1 MKLKFRVMNKE
12 DALFIIEQT
21 VKAPSGHNTQPW
33 LFGIDENC
41 IHIYPDI
48 SKCLPIVD
56 PDNRELFVSLGCAVE
71 NFFWAAQ
78 KRRYNVTFDIRKD
91 GEVFAIL
98 TYAKE
103 KNDSVLEM
111 FNQISERQTNRKI
124 YSGERISSDVI
135 GELEAVSWTDC
146 VGLHLY
152 PNRSSSFDLLENYV
166 VNGNILQLRNKAF
179 KNELK
184 NWMRYNRKHDRKTKD
199 GLSYSV
205 FGAPD
210 LPRFISELVME
221 ICLNPRVQN
230 ESDRKKIK
238 SSSHFALFTVS
249 ENDIVDWIMLGR
261 VLQRFLLKATQYGI
275 ACAFMN
281 QPCEI
286 AELSVKLRQ
295 DLSLSGYPVILL
307 RVGYALPAAHS
318 LRRPLSCFIEE

>member
-1 MKLKFRVMNKE
+1 MNRK

-33 LFGIDENC
+33 LFGIDENY
-41 IHIYPDI
+41 IRIYPDI

-78 KRRYNVTFDIRKD
+78 KRGYNVTFDIRKD

-98 TYAKE
+98 TCAKE

-111 FNQISERQTNRKI
+111 FNQISVRQTNRKI
-124 YSGERISSDVI
+124 YSGEKISSDII
-135 GELEAVSWTDC
+135 GVLESVSWTDC
-146 VGLHLY
+146 VKVHLF
-152 PNRSSSFDLLENYV
+152 PNRSDSFDLLKNYI
-166 VNGNILQLRNKAF
+166 VNGNTIQLRDKVF

-184 NWMRYNRKHDRKTKD
+184 KWMRYNYKHAMETKD

-210 LPRFISELVME
+210 LPRFVSELVME
-221 ICLNPRVQN
+221 ICLNPLIQN
-230 ESDRKKIK
+230 RSDSKKIE
-238 SSSHFALFTVS
+238 SSSHFTLFTVS
-249 ENDIVDWIMLGR
+249 ENDIINWIMLGR
-261 VLQRFLLKATQYGI
+261 VLQRFLLKATQCGI

-286 AELSVKLRQ
+286 AELSVTLRQ
-295 DLSLSGYPVILL
+295 NLFLSGYPVILL

-318 LRRPLSCFIEE
+318 LRRPLSCFIKD

>member
-1 MKLKFRVMNKE
+1 MKLKFRIMNRK

-33 LFGIDENC
+33 LFGIDENYIRIC
-41 IHIYPDI
+41 PDI

-78 KRRYNVTFDIRKD
+78 KRGYNVTFDIRKN

-98 TYAKE
+98 TCAKE
-103 KNDSVLEM
+103 KNNSVLEM
-111 FNQISERQTNRKI
+111 FNQISVRQTNRKI
-124 YSGERISSDVI
+124 YSGEKISSDII
-135 GELEAVSWTDC
+135 GVLESVSWTDC
-146 VGLHLY
+146 VKVHLF
-152 PNRSSSFDLLENYV
+152 PKRSDSFDLLKNYIV
-166 VNGNILQLRNKAF
+166 SGNTIQLRDKAF

-184 NWMRYNRKHDRKTKD
+184 NWMRYNRSHDRQTKD

-210 LPRFISELVME
+210 LPRSVSELVMK
-221 ICLNPRVQN
+221 ICLNPLIQN
-230 ESDRKKIK
+230 HSDSKKIE
-238 SSSHFALFTVS
+238 SSSHLALFTVS
-249 ENDIVDWIMLGR
+249 ENNITDWIMLGR

-295 DLSLSGYPVILL
+295 NLSLSGYPVILL